1 MRLGMGLGAVVGAPA
16 GGGLGCRF
24 VEMISMIVSFSVDK
38 DRMRATVTWLGFR
51 HVRYGVR
58 PHHIPIMG
66 QASPPYHPQDAPSFH
81 PPTPP
86 ARLTPAAP
94 NKPRQSFRSAQ
105 RCAMDSLDPH
115 RASTPPSPPG
125 IFSSSRKGRGPG
137 AAAAAGAH

>member
-66 QASPPYHPQDAPSFH
+66 QASPHTTHKTPRVSTL
-81 PPTPP
+81 PPPLP
-86 ARLTPAAP
+86 A
-94 NKPRQSFRSAQ
+94 
-105 RCAMDSLDPH
+105 
-115 RASTPPSPPG
+115 
-125 IFSSSRKGRGPG
+125 
-137 AAAAAGAH
+137 